1 VTVTVEE
8 RDSASTVSGTGTARA
23 VERQ

>member
-1 VTVTVEE
+1 VTVTVEV